1 MTSLPEDGIEI
12 AVWNRLENR
21 SDQLVGETAVQ
32 LIGSVRAQLP
42 NGSVSGAPIADSN
55 IRALRAINGATS
67 GSSSS
72 RPVGAFMFDCR
83 SSASSMRYRTQH
95 ASIEAAGR
103 WLTLATQF
111 LCEPSSTSA
120 AAPGRS
126 TPLLPSLLPAVPHHH
141 ECYSYLQKRLL
152 ACAAKR
158 KIGPRS
164 SADHSRI
171 PLTLE
176 TMWLLEQFAALFG
189 IGDIYRQLVLLEDA
203 IEFIR
208 PVGPH
213 LIALDRS
220 LSVLRGRLTQVALTS
235 QEVSMLSRSRS
246 LSSFKLLTRVYRRQ
260 STNACARASV
270 HACVTSC
277 PSTTFTFHRYESRA
291 ARIIQRAKSTH
302 HPPPSLEQNTP
313 RGMLSTLLDCIRALD
328 PDGTIPDI
336 ADIVDVRSNGSR

>member
-32 LIGSVRAQLP
+32 LIGSVRARLP

-246 LSSFKLLTRVYRRQ
+246 SRSLVIQVADSRLQEAIHERLRESLSARLRDFLSEYYIHFPSVREQSSSNNPTCQVHSSSSSLTRAEHASRHALDIAGLHQ
-260 STNACARASV
+260 ST
-270 HACVTSC
+270 
-277 PSTTFTFHRYESRA
+277 
-291 ARIIQRAKSTH
+291 
-302 HPPPSLEQNTP
+302 
-313 RGMLSTLLDCIRALD
+313 
-328 PDGTIPDI
+328 
-336 ADIVDVRSNGSR
+336 